1 MIFHVSLSFLIAL
14 IACRLA
20 IMGQYTQGPN
30 QVKPDMRTDRT
41 EERGLGKLALD
52 WDTIKEATLSTPEV
66 VLKPY

>member
-1 MIFHVSLSFLIAL
+1 MAILV
-14 IACRLA
+14 IACRSA
-20 IMGQYTQGPN
+20 ITGQYTQGPN